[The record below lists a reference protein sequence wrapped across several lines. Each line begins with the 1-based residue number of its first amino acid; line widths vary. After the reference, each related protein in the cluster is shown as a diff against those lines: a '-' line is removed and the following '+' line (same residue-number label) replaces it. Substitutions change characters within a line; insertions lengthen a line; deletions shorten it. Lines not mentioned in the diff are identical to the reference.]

1 MSGGGRTARDRP
13 RVDGTGGSRL
23 TLPASEVSLAFP
35 DPSRLFRASM
45 LVGACWLFNAGHDA
59 GAERLP
65 ARCEAVWRGPTAGCG
80 LTGEWLTVG
89 TGRSESDARK
99 KAGVR
104 LKEAI
109 GILSQEAADRA
120 ADSIASAKTEE
131 DRRLCARHVYD
142 SATFICQD
150 DVDLAE
156 SRICYAEMPRG
167 TCWQSSMIT
176 LEGEV
181 WRMMELG
188 QDLVCAEVERAL
200 NEKDAP
206 LAVRQSCQAEC
217 RTSARVRCPT

>member
-1 MSGGGRTARDRP
+1 MLRAC
-13 RVDGTGGSRL
+13 L
-23 TLPASEVSLAFP
+23 LASV
-35 DPSRLFRASM
+35 
-45 LVGACWLFNAGHDA
+45 CWFSNAGHDA

-65 ARCEAVWRGPTAGCG
+65 SRCEAVWRGPTTACG
-80 LTGEWLTVG
+80 LSGEWLAVG
-89 TGRSESDARK
+89 TGRSETDARK

-120 ADSIASAKTEE
+120 SDSIASAKTEE

-142 SATFICQD
+142 SATFLCQD
-150 DVDLAE
+150 DASLAA

-167 TCWQSSMIT
+167 ACWQSPMIT

-200 NEKDAP
+200 TEQGAT
-206 LAVRQSCQAEC
+206 LGVRQSCQAEC
-217 RTSARVRCPT
+217 RTTARVRCPA

>member
-1 MSGGGRTARDRP
+1 MRGARR
-13 RVDGTGGSRL
+13 RVDATPGSRP
-23 TLPASEVSLAFP
+23 TLPLQPEAPLAP
-35 DPSRLFRASM
+35 IAPSRLLRAC
-45 LVGACWLFNAGHDA
+45 LLAVVCWTSNAGHDA

-80 LTGEWLTVG
+80 LTGEWLAVG
-89 TGRSESDARK
+89 TGRTETDARK

-120 ADSIASAKTEE
+120 ATSIASAKTEE
-131 DRRLCARHVYD
+131 DRRLCARHVYE
-142 SATFICQD
+142 SATFVCED
-150 DVDLAE
+150 DADLAT

-200 NEKDAP
+200 VEQEAS
-206 LAVRQSCQAEC
+206 LAARQSCQAEC
-217 RTSARVRCPT
+217 RTSARVRCPS